1 MIVMPL
7 SHSGQNRLANDIN
20 TILSKIRRGC
30 AMARQDS
37 QNNPAT
43 NMMVDLPE
51 GIDFEITA
59 IYSHQNA
66 GYARQT
72 TTTNSG
78 NTNESE
84 ANTESGTETGAD
96 TERGTE
102 GNSATDTV
110 SGSSSKSQSES
121 GSGSDSDFK
130 SESGSE
136 SGSERDSRSES
147 ESGSISG
154 SQRDSESGS
163 TSGSQSDSK
172 SGSISE
178 IESESESGSES
189 GSKSSSLSGSG
200 SEKTSGKKEQA
211 AAVGREVKSF
221 EDETGS
227 AGPQLSIPQ
236 YTVPGGGTQCT

>member
-96 TERGTE
+96 IESGTE
-102 GNSATDTV
+102 SSSSSDSV
-110 SGSSSKSQSES
+110 SGSSNKTQGESGSETGADSKSES
-121 GSGSDSDFK
+121 GT
-130 SESGSE
+130 ESGSE
-136 SGSERDSRSES
+136 SDSRSES
-147 ESGSISG
+147 ESGSS
-154 SQRDSESGS
+154 SD
-163 TSGSQSDSK
+163 SQSDSR
-172 SGSISE
+172 SGSISDS
-178 IESESESGSES
+178 ESESESGSES
-189 GSKSSSLSGSG
+189 GSKSGSQSNSGSDN
-200 SEKTSGKKEQA
+200 TSGKKLQA

-227 AGPQLSIPQ
+227 AGPQLAIPT
-236 YTVPGGGTQCT
+236 YANPVVTITCP

>member
-7 SHSGQNRLANDIN
+7 SHSSQNRLANDIN

-66 GYARQT
+66 GYSRLT

-78 NTNESE
+78 NTNETE
-84 ANTESGTETGAD
+84 ANTESGTETGTD

-102 GNSATDTV
+102 NSSATDRA
-110 SGSSSKSQSES
+110 SGSSNKTQIES
-121 GSGSDSDFK
+121 GSETESDSK
-130 SESGSE
+130 RESGNE

-147 ESGSISG
+147 ESGSIS
-154 SQRDSESGS
+154 S
-163 TSGSQSDSK
+163 SQSDSR

-178 IESESESGSES
+178 SESESESGSES
-189 GSKSSSLSGSG
+189 NSKSGSQSASGSD
-200 SEKTSGKKEQA
+200 KTSGTKQQA

-221 EDETGS
+221 EDETGA
-227 AGPQLSIPQ
+227 AGPQLAIPS
-236 YTVPGGGTQCT
+236 YANPGVSGC

>member
-7 SHSGQNRLANDIN
+7 YRLANDIN

-59 IYSHQNA
+59 ISSHQNA
-66 GYARQT
+66 GYARQI

-84 ANTESGTETGAD
+84 ANNESGTETGAD
-96 TERGTE
+96 IESGTE
-102 GNSATDTV
+102 SSSSSDRV
-110 SGSSSKSQSES
+110 SGSSNKTQSES
-121 GSGSDSDFK
+121 GSETGADSK
-130 SESGSE
+130 SESGTE
-136 SGSERDSRSES
+136 RGSERDSRSES

-154 SQRDSESGS
+154 SQ
-163 TSGSQSDSK
+163 SDSK
-172 SGSISE
+172 SGSTSE
-178 IESESESGSES
+178 SESESESGSES
-189 GSKSSSLSGSG
+189 SSKSSSQSGSG

-211 AAVGREVKSF
+211 AAVGREIKSF

-236 YTVPGGGTQCT
+236 YTVPGGGTQCN

>member
-1 MIVMPL
+1 VRNDTRKLLMIVMPL

-66 GYARQT
+66 GFSRQT

-84 ANTESGTETGAD
+84 ANAESGTETGAD
-96 TERGTE
+96 IESGTE
-102 GNSATDTV
+102 SNSATDRV
-110 SGSSSKSQSES
+110 SGASNKTQNESGAETSADSKSET
-121 GSGSDSDFK
+121 GT
-130 SESGSE
+130 ETGSE
-136 SGSERDSRSES
+136 SDSRSE
-147 ESGSISG
+147 
-154 SQRDSESGS
+154 SESGS
-163 TSGSQSDSK
+163 TSGSQSDSR

-178 IESESESGSES
+178 SDSESESGSES
-189 GSKSSSLSGSG
+189 GSKSASQSGSG
-200 SEKTSGKKEQA
+200 SDKTSGKKEQA

-221 EDETGS
+221 EDETGG
-227 AGPQLSIPQ
+227 AGPQLAIPI
-236 YTVPGGGTQCT
+236 YTVPSGGTQCT

>member
-96 TERGTE
+96 IESGTE
-102 GNSATDTV
+102 SSSSSDRV
-110 SGSSSKSQSES
+110 SGSSNKTQEES
-121 GSGSDSDFK
+121 GSETGADSK
-130 SESGSE
+130 SESGTE
-136 SGSERDSRSES
+136 SGSEMDRRSES
-147 ESGSISG
+147 ESGSI
-154 SQRDSESGS
+154 
-163 TSGSQSDSK
+163 SGSQSDSK

-178 IESESESGSES
+178 SESESESGSES

-211 AAVGREVKSF
+211 AAVGREVRTF

-227 AGPQLSIPQ
+227 SGPQLSIPDNTPPQ
-236 YTVPGGGTQCT
+236 GGTECT

>member
-7 SHSGQNRLANDIN
+7 SHSGQNRLASDIN

-66 GYARQT
+66 GYSRLT

-84 ANTESGTETGAD
+84 ANTESGTETGTDA
-96 TERGTE
+96 ERGTE
-102 GNSATDTV
+102 SNSATDRV
-110 SGSSSKSQSES
+110 SGSSNKTQRES
-121 GSGSDSDFK
+121 GSESTSVSK

-136 SGSERDSRSES
+136 SGSESDSRSES
-147 ESGSISG
+147 ESGSIS
-154 SQRDSESGS
+154 S
-163 TSGSQSDSK
+163 SQSDGR
-172 SGSISE
+172 SGSISDS
-178 IESESESGSES
+178 ESESESGSES
-189 GSKSSSLSGSG
+189 NSKSASQSGSG
-200 SEKTSGKKEQA
+200 SEKSSGKKEQA

-227 AGPQLSIPQ
+227 AGPQLAIPQ
-236 YTVPGGGTQCT
+236 YNVPGGGTACS

>member
-7 SHSGQNRLANDIN
+7 SHSGQYRLANDIN

-96 TERGTE
+96 IESGTE

-110 SGSSSKSQSES
+110 SGSSSKSQGESGSES
-121 GSGSDSDFK
+121 GSDSK

-136 SGSERDSRSES
+136 SGSESDSRSES

-154 SQRDSESGS
+154 SQ
-163 TSGSQSDSK
+163 SDSR

-178 IESESESGSES
+178 SESESESGSES
-189 GSKSSSLSGSG
+189 SSKSGSQSGSG

-227 AGPQLSIPQ
+227 AGPQLALPQ
-236 YTVPGGGTQCT
+236 YTVPGGGTGCS